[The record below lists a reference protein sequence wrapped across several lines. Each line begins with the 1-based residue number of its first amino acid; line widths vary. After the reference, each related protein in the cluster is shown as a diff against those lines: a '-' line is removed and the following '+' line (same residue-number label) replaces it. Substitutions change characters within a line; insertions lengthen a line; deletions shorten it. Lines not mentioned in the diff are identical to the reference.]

1 MLRDL
6 LVKCQEKN
14 GGCRHVRTLNT
25 MKKTPPSRV
34 VRVSLLLP
42 VCVTPFHC
50 YTTLSTCL
58 QDLVYWMSR
67 QFIVYGMLWG
77 WLKIMFGNGS

>member
-25 MKKTPPSRV
+25 MKKTPPFSRGPSV
-34 VRVSLLLP
+34 IATSCVCDTISLL
-42 VCVTPFHC
+42 H
-50 YTTLSTCL
+50 Y
-58 QDLVYWMSR
+58 
-67 QFIVYGMLWG
+67 IINMLARSG
-77 WLKIMFGNGS
+77 LLDV